1 MRPSNT
7 DHPGRRWRVML
18 ACLAAACV
26 ALAAASSA
34 GAELNKGKIN
44 KADFLRF
51 INCPITEGRVC
62 TYGETLEGEFKM
74 GTAGKSVPITNP
86 TVLQGGLEGE
96 GFGVYPLIPPRFG
109 ALSLSKTPQPVPG
122 GLTGLSEE
130 VGGPV
135 YAVAELAGT
144 PLVRPTALGFG
155 EHKAISLPIKVH
167 LENEQ
172 LGPNCYIGSDAEPV
186 VIDLWDGVTEP
197 PEGVEPIEGK
207 IGTIKAMDKNK
218 IAEFEGN
225 KLVGNTFEAP
235 AAKNCGTNAL
245 TEPVITALVN
255 TAEGLP
261 SPPGKNVA
269 ILKGNLFTAFSSDV
283 AKYDRKA
290 LKEKEHPKKT
300 K

>member
-1 MRPSNT
+1 MRPPT
-7 DHPGRRWRVML
+7 HRLWTAL
-18 ACLAAACV
+18 LACAAIACLA
-26 ALAAASSA
+26 LAGASSA

-44 KADFLRF
+44 KEDFLRF
-51 INCPITEGRVC
+51 INCPITEGKVC
-62 TYGETLEGEFKM
+62 TYGETLKGEFKM

-86 TVLQGGLEGE
+86 TVLQGGFESE

-109 ALSLSKTPQPVPG
+109 VPTLSKTPQPVPG

-135 YAVAELAGT
+135 YATAELAGT
-144 PLVRPTALGFG
+144 PMLRPTALGFG
-155 EHKAISLPIKVH
+155 EHKAIELPIKVH

-186 VIDLWDGVTEP
+186 VIALWDGKTEP
-197 PEGVEPIEGK
+197 PEGVEPMEGA
-207 IGTIKAMDKNK
+207 IGTVKALDKNK

-269 ILKGNLFTAFSSDV
+269 VLEGNLYTAFSSDV
-283 AKYDRKA
+283 AKYDKKA
-290 LKEKEHPKKT
+290 LKAIEHPKTEKIGQ
-300 K
+300 